1 MATESEYVLE
11 KNLIKQLCAQGYE
24 FIEVNDEASLKVN
37 LRQQINDHNRQALGV
52 RDLTDDEF
60 RQVLLHLESGTRF
73 QKAQKIRDKFSL
85 KRQSGVVYLEFFN
98 TKDWCQNTYQ
108 VANQITMTGK
118 RKNRYDVTLLI
129 NGLPLVQI
137 ELKRRGLEM
146 KEAFNQT
153 KRYSQESYRG
163 LFQTIQLF
171 VISNGVNTKY
181 YANNPKQNFKQTF
194 YWTDKNNHRL
204 SDLHDFTAWFLEKC
218 YVSKIIA
225 KYIVL
230 NQTEKCL
237 MVLRPYQFY
246 AVEEII
252 HKVEQNCG
260 NGYIWHTT
268 GSGKT
273 LTAFK
278 ASQILQAYDKVAK
291 IIFVVDRKDL
301 DSQTFREFNAF
312 EKDCVDRTDK
322 TGVLINYLNDPT
334 KKLVITTIQKLNKAV
349 TTQRFAEQIT
359 SLKHKKIVMIFDEC
373 HRSQFGQKVNEGMH
387 FNIIGNQDKPGFFI
401 NTQIFGFTGT
411 PILAFNAKGTRT
423 TKTIFGQCLHQ
434 YLIKDAIADDNVL
447 GFSVEYIRTI
457 KRKEDTNDEQVEAID
472 KQEVFTD
479 PQHIDLV
486 IDHILR
492 IHIKKTQD
500 KRFTALFTVSSIPI
514 LLQYYKA
521 FKTKPHSLNIAAIFS
536 FDTNED
542 DQDETGQPLES
553 SRDALEEII
562 MDYNNRFGTHFGTD
576 TFSGYALDV
585 AKRFKKDNSHCDQV
599 NQIDILLVVNM
610 FLTGYDSKPLNT
622 LYVDKNLEA
631 HGLVQAF
638 SRTNRI
644 FNENKTYGNIVC
656 FRNLKEKTDKALTEF
671 SNKDALDTVLMKPY
685 ADYLAQFEAALENL
699 KSMAPDPSAVDG
711 MQSETQQKVF
721 VESFRAVMRSLKRLE
736 MFSDFAWQNLS
747 ITEQCYADY
756 NSKYLDIYQRVQKS
770 HEKTSILH
778 DVAFEI
784 ELLHHDR
791 INVDYILALLKHLK
805 PSSPSYH
812 KDRETL
818 LKEIDSSPTLKSKR
832 ALIAKFIDD
841 CLPSMQK
848 STPVDDALSDFADQ
862 EKKSAL
868 LKLAHEEK
876 LDENKLLQLV
886 QNYEYSNKLNHAD
899 IKPTF
904 TEPLGVVART
914 NKVKRIK
921 SALIALIDQFRW

>member
-11 KNLIKQLCAQGYE
+11 KNLIKQLCVQGYE
-24 FIEVNDEASLKVN
+24 FVEVNDEASLRVN

-98 TKDWCQNTYQ
+98 TKEWCQNTYQ

-349 TTQRFAEQIT
+349 TTQRFSEQIT

-423 TKTIFGQCLHQ
+423 TKTIFGQCLH
-434 YLIKDAIADDNVL
+434 
-447 GFSVEYIRTI
+447 R
-457 KRKEDTNDEQVEAID
+457 
-472 KQEVFTD
+472 
-479 PQHIDLV
+479 DL
-486 IDHILR
+486 
-492 IHIKKTQD
+492 
-500 KRFTALFTVSSIPI
+500 PI
-514 LLQYYKA
+514 
-521 FKTKPHSLNIAAIFS
+521 SLN
-536 FDTNED
+536 E
-542 DQDETGQPLES
+542 
-553 SRDALEEII
+553 
-562 MDYNNRFGTHFGTD
+562 
-576 TFSGYALDV
+576 
-585 AKRFKKDNSHCDQV
+585 
-599 NQIDILLVVNM
+599 
-610 FLTGYDSKPLNT
+610 FL
-622 LYVDKNLEA
+622 
-631 HGLVQAF
+631 
-638 SRTNRI
+638 
-644 FNENKTYGNIVC
+644 
-656 FRNLKEKTDKALTEF
+656 
-671 SNKDALDTVLMKPY
+671 
-685 ADYLAQFEAALENL
+685 
-699 KSMAPDPSAVDG
+699 
-711 MQSETQQKVF
+711 
-721 VESFRAVMRSLKRLE
+721 
-736 MFSDFAWQNLS
+736 
-747 ITEQCYADY
+747 
-756 NSKYLDIYQRVQKS
+756 
-770 HEKTSILH
+770 
-778 DVAFEI
+778 
-784 ELLHHDR
+784 
-791 INVDYILALLKHLK
+791 
-805 PSSPSYH
+805 
-812 KDRETL
+812 
-818 LKEIDSSPTLKSKR
+818 
-832 ALIAKFIDD
+832 
-841 CLPSMQK
+841 
-848 STPVDDALSDFADQ
+848 
-862 EKKSAL
+862 
-868 LKLAHEEK
+868 
-876 LDENKLLQLV
+876 
-886 QNYEYSNKLNHAD
+886 
-899 IKPTF
+899 
-904 TEPLGVVART
+904 
-914 NKVKRIK
+914 
-921 SALIALIDQFRW
+921 